1 MSFGMKHK
9 TKASRQSQSMLH
21 GYRQLYSKY
30 KNIFL
35 KILQMMLEKD
45 LTHQAIKLKD
55 LYQQVKVKK
64 SLN

>member
-1 MSFGMKHK
+1 M
-9 TKASRQSQSMLH
+9 
-21 GYRQLYSKY
+21 
-30 KNIFL
+30 FL